1 MDLKPALVGLTVQ
14 KEQFWFKSLSGI
26 SFKANVKILKKEFFD
41 DILFTHKGISG
52 PAILNASLYW
62 DKGKIVID
70 FLPNKEIKELLIY
83 KNRFTITQIPLPKR
97 FLKEFFKSIGFIDKK
112 VKYLKNSDYEKLEYL
127 KNYSFSPAGTFGFER
142 AEVTK
147 GGVDTKELDENLMS
161 KKNKNLFFIGEV
173 VNVTGELGGYNL
185 QWAFSS
191 GQKVASFLSKNL
203 F

>member
-1 MDLKPALVGLTVQ
+1 M
-14 KEQFWFKSLSGI
+14 
-26 SFKANVKILKKEFFD
+26 
-41 DILFTHKGISG
+41 
-52 PAILNASLYW
+52 
-62 DKGKIVID
+62 
-70 FLPNKEIKELLIY
+70 
-83 KNRFTITQIPLPKR
+83 
-97 FLKEFFKSIGFIDKK
+97 
-112 VKYLKNSDYEKLEYL
+112 EYL
-127 KNYSFSPAGTFGFER
+127 KNYSFSPAGTFGFEK